1 MGSKTYYSI
10 PENYR
15 PLSMR
20 YNIVI
25 TNNPDKHIETN
36 SFLKFTNYLHINNVI
51 SEIPFFYKKK
61 IFIIGGAEIYNLL
74 GKQCNTMYITNIKG
88 DYGCNLKLDIKKFI
102 SNFQEKYTLVEKA
115 NYKIIKYSKPVH
127 FDNSIQTIM
136 FMSSYVPNL
145 SCVFP
150 STSK

>member
-36 SFLKFTNYLHINNVI
+36 SFLKFTNYLNINNVI

-61 IFIIGGAEIYNLL
+61 YLLLEVQKYIIY
-74 GKQCNTMYITNIKG
+74 
-88 DYGCNLKLDIKKFI
+88 
-102 SNFQEKYTLVEKA
+102 
-115 NYKIIKYSKPVH
+115 
-127 FDNSIQTIM
+127 
-136 FMSSYVPNL
+136 
-145 SCVFP
+145 
-150 STSK
+150 